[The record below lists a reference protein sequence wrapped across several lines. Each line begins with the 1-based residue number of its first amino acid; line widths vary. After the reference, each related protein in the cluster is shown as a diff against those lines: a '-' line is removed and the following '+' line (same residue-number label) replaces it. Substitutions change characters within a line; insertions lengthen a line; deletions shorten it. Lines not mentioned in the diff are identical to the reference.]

1 MSKQRWTSDD
11 IVDQTGRVAI
21 VTGANSGIGY
31 ETAKALAEKGATV
44 VIACRSERRGQ
55 AAIDALRK
63 ELGDAKVELIPLDLA
78 SLESVRSFAESFLSK
93 YERLD
98 LLINN
103 AGVMMPPDREETV
116 DGFELQFGTNHLGHF
131 ALTLRLLDR
140 LVATE
145 GSRVVNVSSSAHRS
159 GKLNHADRHWS
170 KRRYLRMP
178 SYGQSKIANMLFTL
192 ELQRRLADAGA
203 STVTT
208 AAHPGWTAT
217 NLQKS
222 TPLFRVLNPFFGMQP
237 WQGALPT
244 LFAAVGDAEPGAYY
258 GPDGLGTMRGYPT
271 KNKPARV
278 SKDADAAKRLWTL
291 SEELVDLR
299 APDLTQD
306 EAAASPETS
315 ARLGLN

>member
-1 MSKQRWTSDD
+1 MSKQRWTSED
-11 IVDQTGRVAI
+11 IQDQTGRVAI

-31 ETAKALAEKGATV
+31 ETAKALAAKGATV
-44 VIACRSERRGQ
+44 VIACRSKQRGR
-55 AAIDALRK
+55 AALDALRG
-63 ELGDAKVELIPLDLA
+63 ELTDAKLELIPLDLA
-78 SLESVRSFAESFLSK
+78 SLQSVRDFAEEFLSRHD
-93 YERLD
+93 RLD

-103 AGVMMPPDREETV
+103 AGVMMPTEREETM

-131 ALTLRLLDR
+131 ALTLRLLER
-140 LVATE
+140 LVATK
-145 GSRVVNVSSSAHRS
+145 GSRIVNVSSSAQNF
-159 GKLNHADRHWS
+159 GKLDLDDLQWS
-170 KRRYLRMP
+170 KRSYQRMP

-192 ELQRRLADAGA
+192 ELQRRLTEAGA
-203 STVTT
+203 STIAT

-222 TPLFRVLNPFFGMQP
+222 SPLIRLLNPLFGMQP

-271 KNKPARV
+271 KNKPARI
-278 SKDADAAKRLWTL
+278 SRDAGAAKRLWTL
-291 SEELVDLR
+291 SEELVELR
-299 APDLTQD
+299 GPDLTRN
-306 EAAASPETS
+306 ETATPPKTT